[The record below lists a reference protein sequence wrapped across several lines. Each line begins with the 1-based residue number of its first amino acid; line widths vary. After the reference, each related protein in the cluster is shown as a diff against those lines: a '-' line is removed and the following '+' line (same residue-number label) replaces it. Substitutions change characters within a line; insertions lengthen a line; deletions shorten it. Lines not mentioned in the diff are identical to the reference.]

1 MRYARIIDNVA
12 VDVIDVPPLR
22 LYTSDIASQ
31 FVVVPDIV
39 QGSVRLSGIDSNG
52 ALTSEPTW
60 QAPRTFIEEYEAG
73 KFRYA
78 QADATPEPVYT
89 DPPPPKAHITQL
101 AFLNRFTDAEAIA
114 IDLASIGATVP
125 AASIRRY
132 LNKANAARYIDLSLA
147 ETRAGVHS
155 LETFGLIGAGR
166 AAVILDTPIQ
176 PHEISPE

>member
-22 LYTSDIASQ
+22 AFTPDLAAQ
-31 FVVVPDIV
+31 FVVVPDIDV
-39 QGSVRLSGIDSNG
+39 GWVRVDEVVAD
-52 ALTSEPTW
+52 ALTGNKAWMP
-60 QAPRTFIEEYEAG
+60 PRTWVEEYTPG
-73 KFRYA
+73 LFRYSTLA
-78 QADATPEPVYT
+78 APPAVAYQ
-89 DPPPPKAHITQL
+89 DPPQPKAHITQL

-132 LNKANAARYIDLSLA
+132 LDKAKAARYIDLSLA

-166 AAVILDTPIQ
+166 AAQILDTPIQ